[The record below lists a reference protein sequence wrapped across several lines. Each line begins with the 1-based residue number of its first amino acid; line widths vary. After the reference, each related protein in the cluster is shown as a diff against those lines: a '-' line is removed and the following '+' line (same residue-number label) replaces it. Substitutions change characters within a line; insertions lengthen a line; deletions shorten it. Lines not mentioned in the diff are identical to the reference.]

1 MDGSALFEHKGLVD
15 VTLPEADLESA
26 LAHPD
31 NFNLDKFVDVAI
43 EAGAEDVSLEPGE
56 EQPYLCVRL
65 AHCFLLLLLIS
76 FKFRVRVRV
85 LLLFFLVSFRVRV

>member
-1 MDGSALFEHKGLVD
+1 MLVRCCKLFFLLFCVCCRFSLHIDGSALFEHKGLVD

-56 EQPYLCVRL
+56 EQPYLKLR
-65 AHCFLLLLLIS
+65 I
-76 FKFRVRVRV
+76 
-85 LLLFFLVSFRVRV
+85 